1 MSDDKLPSD
10 GLFTVVCERC
20 STVFPAEA
28 GKCNSCGERKG
39 DLKLDIDQMLKR
51 VYDFMA
57 DAREDEAAD
66 VVFDV
71 FYNLYSKFD
80 LMSEVLSKV
89 DVSKLNSHLMLAF
102 MVQTFRYAKQVPSHL
117 DFCDR
122 CAKEMKNQGME
133 DARIH
138 SLVDRYR
145 QAGNYWDDMKM
156 LGAPEW
162 LTGPKPE

>member
-1 MSDDKLPSD
+1 MSEEKFPSD

-20 STVFPAEA
+20 STIFPAEV
-28 GKCNSCGERKG
+28 GKCTSCGERKG
-39 DLKLDIDQMLKR
+39 NLKLDIDQMLNR
-51 VYDFMA
+51 VYDA
-57 DAREDEAAD
+57 LSKGEEDDAAD
-66 VVFDV
+66 IVFDV
-71 FYNLYSKFD
+71 FYNLYSRFD
-80 LMSEVLSKV
+80 LMSDVLAKV
-89 DVSKLNSHLMLAF
+89 DVAKLNSHLMLAF
-102 MVQTFRYAKQVPSHL
+102 MVQTFRYIKQVPSHL

-122 CAKEMKNQGME
+122 CAKEMKKQGME

-145 QAGNYWDDMKM
+145 ETGKYWDDMKM